1 MIIAGTGSCKRA
13 MAVQVDVDPAWPVP
27 GTNTWHC
34 GHCTPAAELEAAFA
48 WRLLW
53 HIALALAEHTGLGL
67 GWCPHATRGVRSAAT
82 APVLWACGG
91 TAAALYCDWAVLVAA
106 AGRRSL
112 MRPDREWRSQV
123 DRRSWAHAGH
133 GQSNRNYSRGL
144 GRDAAACRKSLAA
157 RAIHGQGEPADARRD
172 RGSSEGPRE
181 RKKYT

>member
-106 AGRRSL
+106 ARR
-112 MRPDREWRSQV
+112 PAQP
-123 DRRSWAHAGH
+123 
-133 GQSNRNYSRGL
+133 
-144 GRDAAACRKSLAA
+144 DAADLPTASGGRGPMPAAAMASRTAITAAYRKPLAA
-157 RAIHGQGEPADARRD
+157 RAIRGRGEPPDARRD
-172 RGSSEGPRE
+172 REFGGPARE
-181 RKKYT
+181 KKYTQL